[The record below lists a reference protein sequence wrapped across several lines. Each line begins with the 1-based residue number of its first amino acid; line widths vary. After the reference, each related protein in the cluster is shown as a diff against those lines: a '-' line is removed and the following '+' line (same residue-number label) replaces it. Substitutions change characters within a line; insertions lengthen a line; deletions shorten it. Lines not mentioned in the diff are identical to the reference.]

1 MVQMSTVWDR
11 TTAFIASAMA
21 SVLPIAIAL
30 LFVPIALE
38 LVLQPALLTGDA
50 LVRAVVTLVLAAAQ
64 LTGTLALIVLVLGA
78 TLHAG
83 EAARAALARLLVVIG
98 ILILLGMIG
107 ALVAVPMGIGLAA
120 SGINV
125 AALRTGTAGAPS
137 ISPGL
142 ALFLVLYAIAYVVF
156 VVWAT
161 ARLIVIEPVI
171 LAERRGVGA
180 IGRAFALTRGLT
192 WRIVGVLILY
202 AVVAT
207 VAILAAREVFG
218 ALFGLIA
225 GGDGAITVASVLT
238 AIVVAVV
245 SAGFKTVAAVFVGKL
260 YQAIGEAREGH
271 SEPL

>member
-11 TTAFIASAMA
+11 TTAFIASAMPA
-21 SVLPIAIAL
+21 VLPVAIAL
-30 LFVPIALE
+30 LFVPITLE
-38 LVLQPALLTGDA
+38 LVLQPALPIGNP
-50 LVRAVVTLVLAAAQ
+50 LVRAVVTLVLAAVQ
-64 LTGTLALIVLVLGA
+64 LTGTLALIVLALGA

-83 EAARAALARLLVVIG
+83 EAVRAALARLLVVIG
-98 ILILLGMIG
+98 ILILLGIIG
-107 ALVAVPMGIGLAA
+107 ALVALPMGIGLAA
-120 SGINV
+120 SGVNV
-125 AALRTGTAGAPS
+125 AAFRAGEAGNPS
-137 ISPGL
+137 MSAGL
-142 ALFLVLYAIAYVVF
+142 ALFLAFYAIAYIVF

-171 LAERRGVGA
+171 LAERQGIGA
-180 IGRAFALTRGLT
+180 IRRAFALTRGLI

-202 AVVAT
+202 AIVAT

-225 GGDGAITVASVLT
+225 GGEGVITVASVLT
-238 AIVVAVV
+238 AIVIGVV

-260 YQAIGEAREGH
+260 YQAIVEAREGY